1 MKSTKV
7 AIFDIDKT
15 IIRSDSMFQFV
26 HYGVRRYPWQVW
38 RLPVIALHT
47 VLFKAGFMTVE
58 QVKRSYFQEIERMSE
73 KDLEHFFDT
82 HLRTSIFAEAS
93 VEMQHRKE
101 AGYHVLLVT
110 ASPHAYMKYFKN
122 FPWVDHV
129 IGTELVRHENGYTC
143 RIDGSNCKGEEKV
156 RRIQAYLSEK
166 NMVIDYDQSCSYS
179 DSLSD
184 LPVMQLVSQRY
195 FINKRVPDMEALTWG
210 K

>member
-1 MKSTKV
+1 MRSTKI

-15 IIRSDSMFQFV
+15 IIRTDSMFQFV
-26 HYGVRRYPWQVW
+26 HYGVRRYPGQSW

-47 VLFKAGFMTVE
+47 LMFKAGLMSVE
-58 QVKRSYFQEIERMSE
+58 RVKRSYFKGIERMTE
-73 KDLEHFFDT
+73 EDLSHFFESR
-82 HLRTSIFAEAS
+82 LRKAIFAEAS

-110 ASPHAYMKYFKN
+110 ASPHAYMKYFEN

-129 IGTELVRHENGYTC
+129 IGTELIRHDQGYTC
-143 RIDGSNCKGEEKV
+143 TVEGLNCKGEEKV
-156 RRIQAYLSEK
+156 RRIQAYLDQK
-166 NMVIDYDQSCSYS
+166 GMVIDYDQSCAYS

-184 LPVMQLVSQRY
+184 MPVMQLVAQRY
-195 FINKRVPDMEALTWG
+195 FINRHVPETEALSWG